1 MRKKTLLIGIIL
13 FASWLRL
20 WNLSS
25 VPSSLFGDELDV
37 GYQAYSIVKTGND
50 YYGNRMPLH
59 FHSLAEY
66 RTPLY
71 LYSAVPTVWLFGVSP
86 LGVRLPAALFGI
98 ATIPVMYLL
107 SFELAKRLT
116 NKRHTEIALLASL
129 ALAISPWHIQ
139 YSRAAFEVTEVLFFL
154 VLGLWAFFKSFVS
167 PKYIVLFAISL
178 STMTWIY
185 STAKLYV
192 PIMLV
197 VLAVMYAKELL
208 KFPRKLII
216 ATLVTFALLCA
227 PMYIDS
233 FFGEGGARFGYI
245 SVFSDP
251 TTEPEIGTA
260 RLNDARVRGESGEG
274 LSPNLMDRV
283 IHNKFVYWGESIL
296 NHYYQSFS
304 TDFLFVS
311 GDPNLRH
318 SIKNMGQLYK
328 IDAIGLLAGIVLL
341 FGIGKNAKTKLLVAA
356 LFLVGAIPASLTR
369 DGGDHATRL
378 FLTVPAYM
386 FVIAYGLALGYD
398 RMSKRVKA
406 PVVFGMATLYV
417 LSFFMYQHLFWIH
430 NPWESERWWH
440 AGFQGAISEVK
451 KREADFD
458 RVVISTANEPP
469 WVFFAAWYEY
479 PPQEWQENFP
489 TEHKKVLPGFGEV
502 SYINKF
508 YFGSPSG
515 RGLYEWGQVLTD
527 KTLYVATQKEV
538 NVNLILEPERTPKD
552 LVLLKSIAYPSGEP
566 AFYLFTGTSHEN

>member
-1 MRKKTLLIGIIL
+1 MP
-13 FASWLRL
+13 
-20 WNLSS
+20 
-25 VPSSLFGDELDV
+25 VSLFGDELDV
-37 GYQAYSIVKTGND
+37 GYQAYSIVKTGSD
-50 YYGNRMPLH
+50 YYGNFLPLH

-116 NKRHTEIALLASL
+116 GKHHKEIALLA
-129 ALAISPWHIQ
+129 AFFLAISPWHIQ

-154 VLGLWAFFKSFVS
+154 VLGLWAFLKSFAH
-167 PKYIVLFAISL
+167 KKFIVLFAISF

-192 PIMLV
+192 PIMLL
-197 VLAVMYAKELL
+197 VLAVMYVKDLV
-208 KFPRKLII
+208 KFPKKIVL
-216 ATLVTFALLCA
+216 ATLVTFAVLCA
-227 PMYIDS
+227 PMYVDS

-251 TTEPEIGTA
+251 TTEHEIGVL

-328 IDAIGLLAGIVLL
+328 VDIIGLFIGMVLL
-341 FGIGKNAKTKLLVAA
+341 FGLGKDIKTKVLVAA

-369 DGGDHATRL
+369 DGGNHATRL
-378 FLTVPAYM
+378 FLTVPAYI
-386 FVIAYGLALGYD
+386 FVIAYGLTMGLDRVSKHMKVTVVVVMTTGY
-398 RMSKRVKA
+398 
-406 PVVFGMATLYV
+406 L
-417 LSFFMYQHLFWIH
+417 LSFFMYQHLFWVH

-440 AGFQGAISEVK
+440 AGFQGAISEMK

-458 RVVISTANEPP
+458 TIVISTANEPP

-479 PPQEWQENFP
+479 PPLEWQKNFP
-489 TEHKKVLPGFGEV
+489 TEHKKVLSGFGEV
-502 SYINKF
+502 SYIDKF
-508 YFGSPSG
+508 YFGTPSG
-515 RGLYEWGQVLTD
+515 RGLYEWGQILTD

-552 LVLLKSIAYPSGEP
+552 LVLIKSIAYPSGEP
-566 AFYLFTGTSHEN
+566 AFYLFTGISHEN